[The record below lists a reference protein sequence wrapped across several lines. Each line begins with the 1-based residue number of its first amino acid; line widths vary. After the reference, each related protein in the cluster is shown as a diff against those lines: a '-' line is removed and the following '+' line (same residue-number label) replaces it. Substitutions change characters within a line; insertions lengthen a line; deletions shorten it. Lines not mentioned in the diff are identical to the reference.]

1 MATLNETLEKL
12 GDVQLTSGGGAAA
25 TEEKRDA
32 EAWKSK
38 QLTLLERIAEA
49 VGMPKGNGKPTDKP
63 GGLLK
68 GLGIASAG
76 GLLSSLASTIAGGA
90 KGGLSALS

>member
-76 GLLSSLASTIAGGA
+76 GLLI
-90 KGGLSALS
+90 